1 MDFMDRLTLDAPRL
15 TRDGYMVASVRAAR
29 TGIQIYNGREVDPDN
44 SHGMRD
50 KAEVRVYRS
59 PDEVFHKDAI
69 ASMAHRPITI
79 DHPPVPVTSE
89 NVRDYQ
95 VGITDGEIMRDGEF
109 ARIPMLI
116 MDAEAIRA
124 VTGGKREISQGYGC
138 VLDWNPGQTQAG
150 EAYDCAQTQIRANH
164 TAIVDFARG
173 GSSLKIGDSKKMRT
187 ILIDGHSV
195 EVSDA
200 AEIAIGNL
208 QRQLTDAT
216 AQVAKLTTDAAT
228 AGETVAKLT
237 TEAATKDAQITTLT
251 KQVADSA
258 ITPAMLRDAA
268 AAYNRTVSIGK
279 ALGVTVTDVMDESAI
294 KSAAVTAKL
303 GDAAKGWTA
312 AQIDTSFAT
321 LAANIPAATV
331 ADGMRAAITEI
342 TPQAGASTVVA
353 DAGKARNARLEH
365 YANAHMGEQPTKTN

>member
-29 TGIQIYNGREVDPDN
+29 TGIQIYTGREVDPEN
-44 SHGMRD
+44 EHGMRD

-89 NVRDYQ
+89 NVREYQ

-124 VTGGKREISQGYGC
+124 VDGGKREISQGYSC
-138 VLDWNPGQTQAG
+138 TLDWTPGTNDGQAF
-150 EAYDCAQTQIRANH
+150 DCQQRTIRANH

-173 GSSLKIGDSKKMRT
+173 GSSLKIGDTKMPKS
-187 ILIDGHSV
+187 ILIDGHNV

-200 AEIAIGNL
+200 AAIAVAGLESKLADANGKVATL
-208 QRQLTDAT
+208 TTQATTDAST
-216 AQVAKLTTDAAT
+216 IAKLTTDLATSAASI
-228 AGETVAKLT
+228 V
-237 TEAATKDAQITTLT
+237 TLT
-251 KQVADSA
+251 KQVADAA
-258 ITPAMLRDAA
+258 ITPDKLRDAA
-268 AAYNRTVSIGK
+268 AAYSRTVSIGK
-279 ALGVTVTDVMDESAI
+279 ALGVNVTDAMDEPAI
-294 KSAAVTAKL
+294 QKAAVSAKL
-303 GDAAKGWTA
+303 GDAAKDWTP
-312 AQIDTSFAT
+312 AQIATSFAT
-321 LAANIPAATV
+321 LAASLP
-331 ADGMRAAITEI
+331 
-342 TPQAGASTVVA
+342 AGAANTTVDSLAHGVSQIVTPTLTN
-353 DAGKARNARLEH
+353 DATKARNERLAH
-365 YANAHMGEQPTKTN
+365 LANAHLGNQSDKTN